1 MDYQSLDEQ
10 VRYPSLERWKNIYTK
25 NNLDCLL
32 VIILVLYGTYGL
44 FMAIFYPWATIPL
57 IKELHDNYVTSVSI
71 FPSLCAL
78 MSGLLWLVFIC
89 YIWKIYKVFTCQTAD
104 MSNGAQTDHQKN
116 ANISAAEWTMFGLLV
131 LHLTWFIFGMI
142 ESSKL
147 ESVKNDLEGR
157 EKEIV
162 HQLLHLMVY
171 QAGIYFFAG
180 ISWLLIIACVLGY
193 GCLLICK

>member
-32 VIILVLYGTYGL
+32 VTILVLYGAYGL
-44 FMAIFYPWATIPL
+44 FMAIFYPWVTIPL

-104 MSNGAQTDHQKN
+104 HQKN

-131 LHLTWFIFGMI
+131 LHLIWFIFGMI